1 MKKKYAKMLVYGLVT
16 VMLMS
21 TLSGCSGCKDKDKDE
36 VVTSEIVSEETTEE
50 LTEDVS
56 EEVSETVSEET
67 SAETSEEVSEEV
79 LEETTEEVSEETSV
93 ETSETPSEEVSEE
106 PAYTVEP
113 MSATMYAQRSVNVRK
128 GPGTEYDRVGS
139 LTTNQEVAVTGKAST
154 GWYEISYNGEVA
166 YVSNNYLGNEKVVVQ
181 STPAHTTPSTPETTT
196 PTTPATPDAGTGGS
210 TATTETTYTVYLEPG
225 MLDLVNGHRTANG
238 VPALTWNSAKE
249 QEAKD
254 RIKAIAQSGQLS
266 HAGMPGSA
274 ENLTYV
280 LGYGDTNTFYN
291 NYFNSP
297 AHNANMLKYD
307 TNGTSHS
314 MVSATCAVSAGGFNS
329 YYNVIII
336 YIDYPDNFTT
346 IVW

>member
-21 TLSGCSGCKDKDKDE
+21 TLSGCSGCKDKTE
-36 VVTSEIVSEETTEE
+36 ENVTSEIVSEETTEE

-154 GWYEISYNGEVA
+154 DWYEISYNGEVA

-181 STPAHTTPSTPETTT
+181 PTPAPTTPSAPEA
-196 PTTPATPDAGTGGS
+196 TTPATPDAGTGGS
-210 TATTETTYTVYLEPG
+210 TATTETTYTVYLEPN
-225 MLDLVNGHRTANG
+225 MLGLVNGHRTANG

-249 QEAKD
+249 QEALD
-254 RIKAIAQSGQLS
+254 RAKAISANFS
-266 HAGMPGSA
+266 HAGNPA
-274 ENLTYV
+274 DCENIAYSM
-280 LGYGDTNTFYN
+280 GYGDANTFYTQ
-291 NYFNSP
+291 YYNSP
-297 AHNANMLKYD
+297 GHNQVMLHNDANA
-307 TNGTSHS
+307 TSQT
-314 MVSATCAVSAGGFNS
+314 MVSATCVVTTNGFS
-329 YYNVIII
+329 TYYNVLLI
-336 YIDYPDNFTT
+336 YKTYPDNFAS
-346 IVW
+346 WEW

>member
-36 VVTSEIVSEETTEE
+36 VVTGEIVSEETTEE
-50 LTEDVS
+50 IG
-56 EEVSETVSEET
+56 EEVSEAVSEET
-67 SAETSEEVSEEV
+67 SVETSEEVSEEV

-181 STPAHTTPSTPETTT
+181 PTPAPTTPSTPET
-196 PTTPATPDAGTGGS
+196 TTPATPDAGTGGS
-210 TATTETTYTVYLEPG
+210 TATTETTYTVYLEPN
-225 MLDLVNGHRTANG
+225 MLGLVNGHRTANG

-249 QEAKD
+249 QEALD
-254 RIKAIAQSGQLS
+254 RAKAISANFS
-266 HAGMPGSA
+266 HAGNPANTELISYQMV
-274 ENLTYV
+274 YC
-280 LGYGDTNTFYN
+280 DTNGFYE
-291 NYFNSP
+291 NYYNSP
-297 AHNANMLKYD
+297 AHNQGMLKYD

-314 MVSATCAVSAGGFNS
+314 MVSATCVVNSGGINT
-329 YYNVIII
+329 YYNVILI
-336 YIDYPDNFTT
+336 YIDFPDNFTT

>member
-1 MKKKYAKMLVYGLVT
+1 MRKRGEIIMKKKYAKMLVYGLVT
-16 VMLMS
+16 VMLVS
-21 TLSGCSGCKDKDKDE
+21 TLSGCSGCKDKTE
-36 VVTSEIVSEETTEE
+36 ENVTSEIVSEETTEE

-79 LEETTEEVSEETSV
+79 SEETTEEVSEETSV

-181 STPAHTTPSTPETTT
+181 PTPAPTTPSTPET
-196 PTTPATPDAGTGGS
+196 TTPATPDAGTGGS
-210 TATTETTYTVYLEPG
+210 ASTSETTYSVYLEPG
-225 MLDLVNGHRTANG
+225 MLDLVNGLRSQNG
-238 VPALTWNSAKE
+238 LPACSWDSGAE
-249 QEAKD
+249 QVALD
-254 RIKAIAQSGQLS
+254 RAKAISSNFS
-266 HAGMPGSA
+266 HQG
-274 ENLTYV
+274 
-280 LGYGDTNTFYN
+280 
-291 NYFNSP
+291 
-297 AHNANMLKYD
+297 
-307 TNGTSHS
+307 
-314 MVSATCAVSAGGFNS
+314 
-329 YYNVIII
+329 
-336 YIDYPDNFTT
+336 
-346 IVW
+346 

>member
-79 LEETTEEVSEETSV
+79 LEETTEEVSEETSA
-93 ETSETPSEEVSEE
+93 ETSETPSEEVPEE
-106 PAYTVEP
+106 TTPAYTVEP
-113 MSATMYAQRSVNVRK
+113 MSAKMYAQRSVNVRK

-139 LTTNQEVAVTGKAST
+139 LTTNQEVTVTGKAST
-154 GWYEISYNGEVA
+154 GWYEISYNGDVA

-181 STPAHTTPSTPETTT
+181 PTPAPTTPSTPEA
-196 PTTPATPDAGTGGS
+196 TTPATPDAGTGGS
-210 TATTETTYTVYLEPG
+210 TATAETTYTVYLEPN
-225 MLDLVNGHRTANG
+225 MLGLVNGHRTANG

-249 QEAKD
+249 QEALD
-254 RIKAIAQSGQLS
+254 RAKAISQNFSHSG
-266 HAGMPGSA
+266 
-274 ENLTYV
+274 N
-280 LGYGDTNTFYN
+280 
-291 NYFNSP
+291 P
-297 AHNANMLKYD
+297 ASTELISYQMVYCD
-307 TNGTSHS
+307 TNGFYENYYNSPSHNQGMLRHDADATSQT
-314 MVSATCAVSAGGFNS
+314 MVSATCVVNSGGMNT
-329 YYNVIII
+329 YYNVILI
-336 YIDYPDNFTT
+336 YRTYPDNFAS
-346 IVW
+346 WEW

>member
-50 LTEDVS
+50 IS
-56 EEVSETVSEET
+56 EEVSEAVSEET
-67 SAETSEEVSEEV
+67 SVETSEAVSEEVSEEV
-79 LEETTEEVSEETSV
+79 KEEVNEEVSEETSS

-181 STPAHTTPSTPETTT
+181 PTPAPTTPSTPETTT

-210 TATTETTYTVYLEPG
+210 TATAETTYSVYLEPG

-280 LGYGDTNTFYN
+280 LGYGDANTYYTNY
-291 NYFNSP
+291 YNSP
-297 AHNANMLKYD
+297 SHNANMLYYSA
-307 TNGTSHS
+307 NATSHS
-314 MVSATCAVSAGGFNS
+314 MVSATCVVTSGNINS
-329 YYNVIII
+329 YYNVLIV
-336 YIDYPDNFTT
+336 YTTYPDSF
-346 IVW
+346 VGWEW

>member
-21 TLSGCSGCKDKDKDE
+21 TLSGCSGCKDKTE
-36 VVTSEIVSEETTEE
+36 ENVTSEIVSEETTEE

-113 MSATMYAQRSVNVRK
+113 MTATMYAQRSVNVRK

-181 STPAHTTPSTPETTT
+181 PTPVPTIPSTPET
-196 PTTPATPDAGTGGS
+196 TTPATPDAGTGGS
-210 TATTETTYTVYLEPG
+210 TATAETTYTVYLEPG

-249 QEAKD
+249 QEALD
-254 RIKAIAQSGQLS
+254 RAKAISQNFS
-266 HAGMPGSA
+266 HAGCPA
-274 ENLTYV
+274 NCENIAYSM
-280 LGYGDTNTFYN
+280 GYGDANTFYVQ
-291 NYFNSP
+291 YYNSP
-297 AHNANMLKYD
+297 GHNGVMLHND
-307 TNGTSHS
+307 TLATSQT
-314 MVSATCAVSAGGFNS
+314 MVSATCVVNSGGINT
-329 YYNVIII
+329 YYNVLLI
-336 YIDYPDNFTT
+336 YKTYPSNSASWD
-346 IVW
+346 WK